1 MMEHE
6 PWRRRRL
13 LRSTRERMWAGVA
26 GGLAE
31 YFDIDP
37 TLMRLMWVVAT
48 VVTAG
53 LFVAVYIV
61 MWVIMP
67 LDSDQPS
74 AWREPAGAP
83 SSASAEG
90 PPAGE
95 HPASDRP
102 AGEEPAQERA
112 SWQAGSRG
120 ESWWRPAGDYDDWYG
135 YPGPGWRRHHHRKRS
150 AGAVLIVLG
159 LLFLSAQ
166 VGLFRWINSGVVWAV
181 VLIVL
186 GMALLMRRHDWGM

>member
-31 YFDIDP
+31 YFEIDP
-37 TLMRLMWVVAT
+37 TLMRLLWVVAT

-67 LDSDQPS
+67 LDSDQPG
-74 AWREPAGAP
+74 AWREPSGAP
-83 SSASAEG
+83 SGAAEAPPEG
-90 PPAGE
+90 DQPAGE
-95 HPASDRP
+95 QA
-102 AGEEPAQERA
+102 AQEKAGWQTA
-112 SWQAGSRG
+112 SGG
-120 ESWWRPAGDYDDWYG
+120 EGWWRPAGDYDSWYG
-135 YPGPGWRRHHHRKRS
+135 YPGPGWRRHHRKRS

-166 VGLFRWINSGVVWAV
+166 VGLFRWINGGVVWAV

-186 GMALLMRRHDWGM
+186 GMALLMRRHDWRM

>member
-1 MMEHE
+1 MEHE

-13 LRSTRERMWAGVA
+13 TRSSRERMWAGVA

-31 YFDIDP
+31 YFDVDP

-53 LFVAVYIV
+53 LFVAVYFV

-67 LDSDQPS
+67 LDTDQPGPWKEPPAAQAEPPAS
-74 AWREPAGAP
+74 GDAPPGDPPGWEPAGG
-83 SSASAEG
+83 ASG
-90 PPAGE
+90 WGR
-95 HPASDRP
+95 H
-102 AGEEPAQERA
+102 
-112 SWQAGSRG
+112 
-120 ESWWRPAGDYDDWYG
+120 DDWYG
-135 YPGPGWRRHHHRKRS
+135 PGYHYHGRRKRS
-150 AGAVLIVLG
+150 AGIVLIVLG

-166 VGLFRWINSGVVWAV
+166 AGVFRWINGGVAWAV

-186 GMALLMRRHDWGM
+186 GVALLMRHHDWRM

>member
-1 MMEHE
+1 MMERE
-6 PWRRRRL
+6 PWRHRRL
-13 LRSTRERMWAGVA
+13 TRSTRERMWAGVA

-53 LFVAVYIV
+53 LFVAVYFV

-67 LDSDQPS
+67 LDTDQPGSREPS
-74 AWREPAGAP
+74 ASSEAPPTAGAPPGTDAPTGEPPGAAPGWEPAG
-83 SSASAEG
+83 
-90 PPAGE
+90 
-95 HPASDRP
+95 
-102 AGEEPAQERA
+102 
-112 SWQAGSRG
+112 
-120 ESWWRPAGDYDDWYG
+120 GDAWGARDYWYG
-135 YPGPGWRRHHHRKRS
+135 PGYYHRHHRKRS
-150 AGAVLIVLG
+150 AGIVLIVLG

-166 VGLFRWINSGVVWAV
+166 VGLFRWMNGGVAWAV

-186 GMALLMRRHDWGM
+186 GMALLMRRHDWRM